1 MKIRLTPEG
10 ETEENQENQT
20 PLEQDLLAIA
30 YEMETFE
37 GIDYEKYYAELN
49 AAGVKLDEDPVER
62 GLSHLNEKIAQIDG
76 QKNRISYILTLAI
89 KNENEIEHLHAF
101 IDRIYKKHAAEALVT
116 TKIAELANQGLR
128 DAAVQ
133 NKLKELID
141 QQNDVQRSL
150 SKAKTFTKIARQVF
164 ETLDSTNKN
173 ISRQLTTVQAMIDIG
188 EVSRIVRN

>member
-1 MKIRLTPEG
+1 M
-10 ETEENQENQT
+10 
-20 PLEQDLLAIA
+20 PLLIV
-30 YEMETFE
+30 YT
-37 GIDYEKYYAELN
+37 N
-49 AAGVKLDEDPVER
+49 
-62 GLSHLNEKIAQIDG
+62 
-76 QKNRISYILTLAI
+76 
-89 KNENEIEHLHAF
+89 
-101 IDRIYKKHAAEALVT
+101 EALVT